1 MKRSRLTHF
10 SLVLGGMGA
19 AVLILEVTLRL
30 GGISYPYFYIPDTVT
45 GHAHKPNAEGWW
57 RKEGQAYIRINS
69 AGLRDREHTKRK
81 PSGTLRIAVL
91 GDSYTEALQ
100 VPREQTF
107 WAVLEQELQQCHALA
122 GRQVEVINFGV
133 SGFGTA
139 QELLIL
145 RQRVWDYSPDLVIL
159 AFLTGNDVRNNS
171 RELDDNPTKPYFVY
185 QEGQLVLD
193 ARFRDSFAF
202 VLRQMNFSYEAFEYS
217 HVLQVMREA
226 RYKIGAYLRE
236 VTLRRMM
243 TAEVGS
249 ETDLDA
255 MVYLEPMNPWWAE
268 AWRVTEALII
278 LMRDEI
284 KANGA
289 DFLLVTLTNPD
300 QVHPDP
306 RRRHEVANKL
316 GVRDLL
322 YPDLRLK
329 AWGEQQGVPMLSL
342 LQPMMA
348 YAEQR
353 HVFLHGFPNAKIGDG
368 HWNAEGHRLAGQLI
382 SGKVCAGLRSN

>member
-1 MKRSRLTHF
+1 MRRSLIAYLY
-10 SLVLGGMGA
+10 LVLGGTLT
-19 AVLILEVTLRL
+19 AVLILEVALRL
-30 GGISYPYFYIPDTVT
+30 GGISYPYFYIPDPHT
-45 GHAHKPNAEGWW
+45 GYVHKANAEGWW
-57 RKEGQAYIRINS
+57 QKEGQAYIRINS
-69 AGLRDREHTKRK
+69 AGLRDREHAK
-81 PSGTLRIAVL
+81 PKPHGTFRIAVL
-91 GDSYTEALQ
+91 GDSYTEAVQ
-100 VPREQTF
+100 VVTEQTF
-107 WAVLEQELQQCHALA
+107 WTILERELQQCQALA

-133 SGFGTA
+133 SGYGTG
-139 QELLIL
+139 QELLAL
-145 RQRVWDYSPDLVIL
+145 RYRAWDYSPDLVIL
-159 AFLTGNDVRNNS
+159 AFLTGNDIRNNS
-171 RELDDNPTKPYFVY
+171 RELDDDPTKAYFLY
-185 QEGQLVLD
+185 RDGQLVLD
-193 ARFRDSFAF
+193 ASFRDSIAF
-202 VLRQMNFSYEAFEYS
+202 VLRQMNFSYQAFEYS
-217 HVLQVMREA
+217 RVLQVVREA

-236 VTLRRMM
+236 VTHRKMV

-255 MVYLEPMNPWWAE
+255 MVYLDPKNPLWEE
-268 AWRVTEALII
+268 AWRVTEGLII

-306 RRRHEVANKL
+306 RQRREVANKL

-342 LQPMMA
+342 VQPMMA

>member
-1 MKRSRLTHF
+1 
-10 SLVLGGMGA
+10 V
-19 AVLILEVTLRL
+19 
-30 GGISYPYFYIPDTVT
+30 
-45 GHAHKPNAEGWW
+45 
-57 RKEGQAYIRINS
+57 
-69 AGLRDREHTKRK
+69 
-81 PSGTLRIAVL
+81 
-91 GDSYTEALQ
+91 
-100 VPREQTF
+100 
-107 WAVLEQELQQCHALA
+107 
-122 GRQVEVINFGV
+122 
-133 SGFGTA
+133 
-139 QELLIL
+139 
-145 RQRVWDYSPDLVIL
+145 
-159 AFLTGNDVRNNS
+159 
-171 RELDDNPTKPYFVY
+171 
-185 QEGQLVLD
+185 
-193 ARFRDSFAF
+193 
-202 VLRQMNFSYEAFEYS
+202 
-217 HVLQVMREA
+217 
-226 RYKIGAYLRE
+226 
-236 VTLRRMM
+236 

-255 MVYLEPMNPWWAE
+255 MVYLDPKNPLWEE
-268 AWRVTEALII
+268 AWRVTEGLII

-306 RRRHEVANKL
+306 RQRREVANKL

-342 LQPMMA
+342 VQPMMA